1 MTNIN
6 SSMLLKNPY
15 IYKPSFPCFQ
25 IFVISHVWRWHQ
37 SVLSSQIYPHCFI
50 DKILFKNANDE
61 LGKIPKWFKATK
73 FSLNEEKTNLFPKPP
88 DKVNLP
94 LQLPKLK
101 INNYKIK
108 RSSLVKFLDILVDEG
123 LTWVDHITTVENKH
137 SKNLGLFKWSKKLYN

>member
-1 MTNIN
+1 M
-6 SSMLLKNPY
+6 
-15 IYKPSFPCFQ
+15 
-25 IFVISHVWRWHQ
+25 
-37 SVLSSQIYPHCFI
+37 
-50 DKILFKNANDE
+50 FKNANDE

-108 RSSLVKFLDILVDEG
+108 RSSLVKFLDVLVDEG

-137 SKNLGLFKWSKKLYN
+137 SKNLGLFK